1 MPTALHWKT
10 FKALSFSSQAAGLT
24 YHVRML
30 LLLRQCPQCTSDT
43 VDSWQA
49 QKHQDKI
56 WKQTWG
62 CVMNDFYPGLILAHH
77 NSYPFPSTYWRTHSN
92 CRVSGLYFRVSF
104 FRPLA
109 LTQSVMLQKSEQDK
123 ERGKNSTGNDS
134 KE

>member
-24 YHVRML
+24 YHVRIL

-77 NSYPFPSTYWRTHSN
+77 IPIHVLEDSQQLQSFRSVLQGFFLSPISTDSVSYAAKIRA
-92 CRVSGLYFRVSF
+92 RQREGE
-104 FRPLA
+104 
-109 LTQSVMLQKSEQDK
+109 EQYG
-123 ERGKNSTGNDS
+123 E
-134 KE
+134 